1 MKNISSKNLIDI
13 QKLLAPIARNAGKL
27 IMNNLNAK
35 IEIKSDG
42 TPVTIADKKAD
53 EFIYNNLKNNFSD
66 IPILSEE
73 RIIPAEC
80 YGTIY
85 WIIDP
90 LDGTKSFMKGRGL
103 CVFL

>member
-53 EFIYNNLKNNFSD
+53 EFIYNNLESNFNLL
-66 IPILSEE
+66 IP
-73 RIIPAEC
+73 
-80 YGTIY
+80 
-85 WIIDP
+85 
-90 LDGTKSFMKGRGL
+90 K
-103 CVFL
+103 